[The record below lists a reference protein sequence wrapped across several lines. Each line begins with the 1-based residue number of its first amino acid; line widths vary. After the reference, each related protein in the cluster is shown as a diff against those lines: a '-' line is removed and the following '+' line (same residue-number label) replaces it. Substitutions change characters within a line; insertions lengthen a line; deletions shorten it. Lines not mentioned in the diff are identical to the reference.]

1 MKNKFTG
8 ILGSAIGCAVAQV
21 IVNVIAYG
29 SVVLSDA
36 VLLSR
41 PAIVGA
47 VIGTVV
53 GCIVSFA
60 GAHRPVF
67 SGMMTTVVIYAILL
81 AALFA
86 LGGGVI
92 DSAFSLL
99 MVAVTVLF
107 IGVATGFGYRVL
119 GPSVTSTRID

>member
-81 AALFA
+81 GAVFA

-92 DSAFSLL
+92 DSVSSLF
-99 MVAVTVLF
+99 MVAVSVLF
-107 IGVATGFGYRVL
+107 IGFASGFGYRVL
-119 GPSVTSTRID
+119 GPSVANPRID